1 MNRAPSNLILYT
13 SANMTSLIRVFA
25 AILLCSCLTTAQNA
39 SECNTDCPYYLHELY
54 LVSSGVSNDVY
65 YPGSSLPATAV
76 SQLCS
81 TTGLDTVAIC
91 YNCTLF
97 GHGLQE
103 DSNYNS
109 SDLTLVKCWYLTCLT
124 YFQQGQNSAL
134 ACWNGLPNDI
144 SNCYGYSNQV
154 SSASASAS
162 ASASSSA
169 SASAVASTSGIF
181 FYRCLRD
188 ENANDTHEASAV
200 TNTPTPSSLAVAHL
214 AVSSDLGLILSSL
227 CMIIFIFRI

>member
-1 MNRAPSNLILYT
+1 MA
-13 SANMTSLIRVFA
+13 SLIRVFA

-39 SECNTDCPYYLHELY
+39 SECNTACSIYLHELY
-54 LVSSGVSNDVY
+54 LTASDPSSNVY
-65 YPGSSLPATAV
+65 FPGATLPALAV

-81 TTGLDTVAIC
+81 TTGPENVATC
-91 YNCTLF
+91 YKCT
-97 GHGLQE
+97 
-103 DSNYNS
+103 
-109 SDLTLVKCWYLTCLT
+109 DLTLVRCWYLTCLT

-144 SNCYGYSNQV
+144 SNCYGHSNQV

-162 ASASSSA
+162 MSSSA
-169 SASAVASTSGIF
+169 SANAVASTSGTF
-181 FYRCLRD
+181 FCRCLRD
-188 ENANDTHEASAV
+188 GNANDTHKASAV

-214 AVSSDLGLILSSL
+214 AVPSDMGLILSSL